1 MLGSLLLALVPAAHA
16 ADGSVG
22 MPQTLS
28 IVAVVL
34 GVLVVAA
41 LLFRSAV
48 DGLLGGAVVGALAS
62 VYLTVDHFIVMHG
75 GKSVCNVSSV
85 VNCEAAS
92 LSKYA
97 ELNGIAISLYGLGF
111 YAAMGYLAFRSK
123 MGRSA
128 TAPTL
133 LLLGALGAVG
143 YDGFLA
149 YKSATEIK
157 ALCIFCAGT
166 WTINVLM
173 LGAAAALVRRL
184 QTSFVDA
191 LGKAVAE
198 DAGPGLVLGLAVFIL
213 GVMVVRNQEGGGGLG
228 GAATTT
234 TPNAFSGLVE
244 RVRGRIVTDGTEPVH
259 GDPAA
264 RFTLV
269 EFADYQCPHCAAMAP
284 VLKKFLE
291 ENKDVKLLFKNYPL
305 DNGCNAHMGRA
316 MHPWACGAAAS
327 AECARLQG
335 KFWELSE
342 AMFSNQEYL
351 APDDI
356 KFMAERAGLDVPT
369 FTDCVASTAAMD
381 AVKADVEAGFAA
393 EIDGTPSIFLLGA
406 YGDSWVKLNIGPG
419 DREKLA
425 AFFAA
430 ARAGQALPVP
440 AEPEPLPE

>member
-1 MLGSLLLALVPAAHA
+1 MLGSLLLALVPVAHA
-16 ADGSVG
+16 ADSSVG
-22 MPQTLS
+22 FPQSVS
-28 IVAVVL
+28 IAAVVL
-34 GVLVVAA
+34 GVLVVVA

-48 DGLLGGAVVGALAS
+48 DGLLAGTVVGALAS

-143 YDGFLA
+143 YDVFLA
-149 YKSATEIK
+149 YKSAVEIK

-166 WTINVLM
+166 WTINVLL
-173 LGAAAALVRRL
+173 LGAAWVMVKRM

-198 DAGPGLVLGLAVFIL
+198 DAGPGLVLGLAVFIV
-213 GVMVVRNQEGGGGLG
+213 GVMVVRNQEGGGMSTS
-228 GAATTT
+228 GAA
-234 TPNAFSGLVE
+234 TPNAFAGMVE
-244 RVRGRIVTDGTEPVH
+244 RVRGRVVIDGTEPVH

-264 RFTLV
+264 KYTLV

-284 VLKKFLE
+284 VLHKFVE

-305 DNGCNAHMGRA
+305 DSGCNAHMGRA

-335 KFWELSE
+335 KFWDLSA
-342 AMFSNQEYL
+342 AMFANQEYL
-351 APDDI
+351 SPDDI
-356 KFMAERAGLDVPT
+356 KFMAERAAIDIAP
-369 FTDCVASTAAMD
+369 FQECVASPAAMD

-393 EIDGTPSIFLLGA
+393 QIDGTPAVFLLGA

-419 DREKLA
+419 DRERIVG
-425 AFFAA
+425 FFEAV
-430 ARAGQALPVP
+430 RAGQALPVP
-440 AEPEPLPE
+440 TEPEPFPE